1 MFCIYENEALSVRY
15 TYDKLNRLIR
25 EDNKAL
31 DKTYLISYDNN
42 GNILTKAAN
51 VNARSL
57 AV

>member
-42 GNILTKAAN
+42 GNVLDDIAPRITD
-51 VNARSL
+51 
-57 AV
+57 